1 MAGLTIV
8 TAASANPISTT
19 ELRDY
24 ARIDDNVDTTLIAS
38 IIGAATKFCEE
49 YTNRSFVTQTLRLS
63 LDGINEYDQKIQ
75 DGFHTGAFQIF
86 YNNFIEIPK
95 PPLISV
101 SSIKFFDDSDT
112 ESTWATSNYYIDNVS
127 EPARVILRDGGAY
140 PTDLRNANGIQVNY
154 TAGYGA
160 ASAVPEAIRVA
171 IMQYALNLYEH
182 RGDDEKQGFGTGIKA
197 PSLVQ
202 NLLAPFVIRRYG
214 VSSFQPR
221 YVAMR

>member
-86 YNNFIEIPK
+86 YNKNF
-95 PPLISV
+95 
-101 SSIKFFDDSDT
+101 
-112 ESTWATSNYYIDNVS
+112 
-127 EPARVILRDGGAY
+127 LR
-140 PTDLRNANGIQVNY
+140 
-154 TAGYGA
+154 
-160 ASAVPEAIRVA
+160 
-171 IMQYALNLYEH
+171 
-182 RGDDEKQGFGTGIKA
+182 
-197 PSLVQ
+197 
-202 NLLAPFVIRRYG
+202 
-214 VSSFQPR
+214 
-221 YVAMR
+221 